1 MVTKTCNNII
11 ALELEMKEKENCH
24 YTESLIYLMEQTVTY
39 FRIKGAQFFNELKIG
54 ITIDQ
59 FVALDA
65 IYCSED
71 ICQRDLAKIVLKDRS
86 NTSRIL
92 NILEENGFVTR
103 ELETKGKRLVK
114 KIYITQKGKNIIE
127 ENHPKLKERFMQVFE
142 DISEEEFLALRKTL
156 EKMKESLSK
165 TTSIQI

>member
-1 MVTKTCNNII
+1 
-11 ALELEMKEKENCH
+11 MKEKENCH

-65 IYCSED
+65 IYYSED
-71 ICQRDLAKIVLKDRS
+71 ICQRDLAKIILKDRS

-92 NILEENGFVTR
+92 NILEENGFIKR

-114 KIYITQKGKNIIE
+114 KIYITQKGKDIIE
-127 ENHPKLKERFMQVFE
+127 ANHPKLRERFMQVFE